1 MGFSAEGDMQYAFYF
16 RTGTNAEGYIS
27 YGEKADHRLKLEP
40 GKYTLSYSVDFEITT
55 AANYLLR
62 WYMPKASAGMNE
74 GLVGN
79 IRLVLHSE
87 DTSVDTPE
95 DQLTGKSIIK
105 IFNPQGQQIPQLQ
118 RGVNIVVHADGTTS
132 KVYK

>member
-1 MGFSAEGDMQYAFYF
+1 
-16 RTGTNAEGYIS
+16 
-27 YGEKADHRLKLEP
+27 
-40 GKYTLSYSVDFEITT
+40 
-55 AANYLLR
+55 
-62 WYMPKASAGMNE
+62 MNE

-95 DQLTGKSIIK
+95 DQLTDKNIIK

>member
-1 MGFSAEGDMQYAFYF
+1 MKQVSKPAKH
-16 RTGTNAEGYIS
+16 IS
-27 YGEKADHRLKLEP
+27 ENGSSVRITTATD
-40 GKYTLSYSVDFEITT
+40 YSVDFEITT

-87 DTSVDTPE
+87 DTSVDSPE
-95 DQLTGKSIIK
+95 DQLTDKSIIK

-132 KVYK
+132 KVYQ